1 MNNELKPCPFC
12 GNVNVVAEVDTI
24 NRRFA
29 IYCVDPEESC
39 LAEMNLYFS
48 DAGFGKG
55 ERISFE
61 EMGKAMQELT
71 DKWNNRTEPKHRKSN
86 NETKYY
92 PPYLDR
98 PKY

>member
-12 GNVNVVAEVDTI
+12 GDVNVVAEVDTI

-29 IYCVDPEESC
+29 IYCTNPEEGC
-39 LAEMNLYFS
+39 PAEMNLYFS
-48 DAGFGKG
+48 DAGLDKG
-55 ERISFE
+55 GIINFE
-61 EMGKAMQELT
+61 EMRRAMQELT

-86 NETKYY
+86 NEAKDY

-98 PKY
+98 PKF